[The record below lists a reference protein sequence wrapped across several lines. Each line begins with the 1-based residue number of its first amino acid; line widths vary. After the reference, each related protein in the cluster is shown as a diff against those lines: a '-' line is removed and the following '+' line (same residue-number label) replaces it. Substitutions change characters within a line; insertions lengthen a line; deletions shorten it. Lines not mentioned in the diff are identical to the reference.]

1 MTIRSVPSSLAPVV
15 EELELRQPS
24 VVTRSLLNEIASHT
38 QPNLGADALAE
49 RLVRLGWLLPLRT
62 RDAWEFAPA
71 ARAGPYRSGDPWI
84 ELKALLEHHPESPV
98 AVAFESAVWELGHS
112 SHQPQSPVVAHRR
125 GWRPPKALD
134 ARTVSFDW
142 HLAPRSV
149 RGLPVWTEATT
160 LVAASVRP
168 SAQGNWANADDWL
181 PDTFREAIVDDV
193 LKEAR
198 GRSGTALARL
208 GYLAEWAGRNDI
220 ADQIEEL
227 LPSQM
232 PVTYLGPREIRNRW
246 NKRWRVYDA
255 ILPVR

>member
-1 MTIRSVPSSLAPVV
+1 
-15 EELELRQPS
+15 
-24 VVTRSLLNEIASHT
+24 
-38 QPNLGADALAE
+38 
-49 RLVRLGWLLPLRT
+49 
-62 RDAWEFAPA
+62 
-71 ARAGPYRSGDPWI
+71 
-84 ELKALLEHHPESPV
+84 
-98 AVAFESAVWELGHS
+98 
-112 SHQPQSPVVAHRR
+112 
-125 GWRPPKALD
+125 
-134 ARTVSFDW
+134 
-142 HLAPRSV
+142 
-149 RGLPVWTEATT
+149 
-160 LVAASVRP
+160 
-168 SAQGNWANADDWL
+168 
-181 PDTFREAIVDDV
+181 V